1 MLCSTVMN
9 EGLCTGGV
17 QKVRN
22 YTARQASAKDNLE
35 INCVLLF
42 EWKLHI
48 TENTHRKQHPSCVC
62 VGQTF
67 KALRKTI
74 VWWCAQIPTKTPR
87 WHGSTHSLWSVVWE
101 WQQPWIATVWWETS
115 CSHAFFF
122 LLLGVCALDVYMDA
136 RQSWSQC
143 THVLVEFVRRAA
155 YGLKAFCLGS
165 KCCLP
170 LLWHVVCGCW
180 GLQAPILLVFCN
192 LLHHCTSSRAVHV
205 MCWFVH
211 VELLLVASCR
221 TWFFKHQVFASL
233 CKAKSCCI
241 LSKWLQTNTFLTAW
255 FFLPEYIVDVVVTWK
270 ML

>member
-1 MLCSTVMN
+1 MCV
-9 EGLCTGGV
+9 CWP
-17 QKVRN
+17 
-22 YTARQASAKDNLE
+22 NLQGTSKN
-35 INCVLLF
+35 NCVVVCSNTNKNSPVARFYSFPVKRRVGVTAAMDRHCLVGNFLF
-42 EWKLHI
+42 
-48 TENTHRKQHPSCVC
+48 PC
-62 VGQTF
+62 F
-67 KALRKTI
+67 
-74 VWWCAQIPTKTPR
+74 
-87 WHGSTHSLWSVVWE
+87 
-101 WQQPWIATVWWETS
+101 
-115 CSHAFFF
+115 FFF

-165 KCCLP
+165 KCYLP
-170 LLWHVVCGCW
+170 LWHVVCGCW

-192 LLHHCTSSRAVHV
+192 LLHHCTSSHAVHV

-255 FFLPEYIVDVVVTWK
+255 FFLPEYIVDVGVTWK